1 MFILYGLTYN
11 HFEEQSFRIL
21 NNRFNL
27 NKNYLHI
34 LTSLPLPELLLVPKK
49 KITFIPGYCG
59 SHPKKE
65 KYNKQI
71 KKRIYKIL

>member
-11 HFEEQSFRIL
+11 LFEEQSFRIL

-34 LTSLPLPELLLVPKK
+34 LTSLPLPELLVVPKK
-49 KITFIPGYCG
+49 IKNTFIPGYCG
-59 SHPKKE
+59 SNPR
-65 KYNKQI
+65 
-71 KKRIYKIL
+71 KREV